1 MSLWP
6 WSATVIAESVLSSH
20 PIEMTHEADKTYFAR
35 HEIRIASF
43 NGSGSSSPNILD
55 DSCGNRAD
63 VSHLATYNS
72 DVHSPGKDR
81 SLYRSPTPLGMTAD
95 TPVFHQSIVPPPS
108 AITRA
113 WFLLYTFLL
122 HAKLLQA
129 GLSNAALKSFSVLSR
144 VRLAFDTSPRAIKSG
159 NLTGSGE
166 EDMHSSLTHEKPPKR
181 RHLLTVAL
189 SGRTSSRVLV
199 SQLALHRIAVPQL
212 IRPCPIR
219 FDGRKDHTVT
229 VRGFKIAIREKTFRS
244 LLQSGRGKGLL
255 SIVTPSLHYGPPIS
269 KGRFHKLYHPLDGLT
284 YMFPSVE
291 VAVNIS
297 KHQYEW

>member
-43 NGSGSSSPNILD
+43 NGSGSSSRVWQWNGC
-55 DSCGNRAD
+55 CGNRAD

-81 SLYRSPTPLGMTAD
+81 SLYRSPTPLGMIAD
-95 TPVFHQSIVPPPS
+95 TPVFHQQASDAVESIVPPPS

-181 RHLLTVAL
+181 RHLLTVA
-189 SGRTSSRVLV
+189 SAT
-199 SQLALHRIAVPQL
+199 QAV
-212 IRPCPIR
+212 
-219 FDGRKDHTVT
+219 G
-229 VRGFKIAIREKTFRS
+229 
-244 LLQSGRGKGLL
+244 
-255 SIVTPSLHYGPPIS
+255 
-269 KGRFHKLYHPLDGLT
+269 
-284 YMFPSVE
+284 
-291 VAVNIS
+291 
-297 KHQYEW
+297 